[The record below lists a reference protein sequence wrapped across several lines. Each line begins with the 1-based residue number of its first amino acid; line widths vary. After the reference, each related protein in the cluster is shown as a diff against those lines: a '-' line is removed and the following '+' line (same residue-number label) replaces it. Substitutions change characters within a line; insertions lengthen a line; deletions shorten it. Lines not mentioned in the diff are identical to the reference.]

1 MSKETWASVVS
12 KAVYTLH
19 PSMQAQTL
27 TPKQA
32 PESPREVLPTEVSVP
47 EPPPPLH
54 KVNEAPIVPN
64 SNIFENELTKI
75 QQSKQALEADI
86 ETKKE
91 KFHSSYAFTRYNQ
104 DMDALYRQK
113 AILDEREAKTKQML
127 LLSNGAHSKRI
138 LEVVKRIKSYLGVQE
153 EYIRRYTTFDN
164 EIRIVCDIHEGSFLD
179 FFSTNENGLEWQ
191 ITESIEKEYYWPNKI
206 HIQFTVQSAEMI
218 PVLEAAIKTE
228 LGNCITVNK

>member
-1 MSKETWASVVS
+1 MSKQTWASVVS
-12 KAVYTLH
+12 KPMYIFH
-19 PSMQAQTL
+19 PPAPSLSPNQG
-27 TPKQA
+27 
-32 PESPREVLPTEVSVP
+32 PESPPELLPTEVTVP
-47 EPPPPLH
+47 EPPPPSSRAG
-54 KVNEAPIVPN
+54 ESPILPN
-64 SNIFENELTKI
+64 SNIFQNELTKI
-75 QQSKQALEADI
+75 QQSKQTLEADI
-86 ETKKE
+86 EMKKE

-127 LLSNGAHSKRI
+127 LLTNGAHSKRI
-138 LEVVKRIKSYLGVQE
+138 LEVVKRIKNYLGVQE
-153 EYIRRYTTFDN
+153 EYIMRYTTFDN

-206 HIQFTVQSAEMI
+206 HIQFTVQSPEMI
-218 PVLEAAIKTE
+218 PILEAAIKTE

>member
-1 MSKETWASVVS
+1 MSKQTWASVVS
-12 KAVYTLH
+12 KPMYIFH
-19 PSMQAQTL
+19 PSTL
-27 TPKQA
+27 TLSPKQA
-32 PESPREVLPTEVSVP
+32 PESPPELLPTEVTVP
-47 EPPPPLH
+47 EPPPPSSRAS
-54 KVNEAPIVPN
+54 EPPIVPN
-64 SNIFENELTKI
+64 SNIFQNELTKI
-75 QQSKQALEADI
+75 QQSKQTLEADI
-86 ETKKE
+86 EIKKD

-127 LLSNGAHSKRI
+127 LLTNGAHAKRI
-138 LEVVKRIKSYLGVQE
+138 LDVVKRIKNYLGIQE

-164 EIRIVCDIHEGSFLD
+164 EIRMTCDIYEGPFLD

-206 HIQFTVQSAEMI
+206 HIQFTVQSPEMI

-228 LGNCITVNK
+228 LGDCITINT

>member
-12 KAVYTLH
+12 KAVYILH
-19 PSMQAQTL
+19 PPTPTL

-32 PESPREVLPTEVSVP
+32 PESPAELLPTEVSVP
-47 EPPPPLH
+47 EPPPPSSKTSESHIL
-54 KVNEAPIVPN
+54 PN
-64 SNIFENELTKI
+64 SNIFQNELTKI
-75 QQSKQALEADI
+75 QQNKHTLEADI
-86 ETKKE
+86 EMKKD

-113 AILDEREAKTKQML
+113 AILDEREAKTKQMI
-127 LLSNGAHSKRI
+127 LLSNGAHAKRI
-138 LEVVKRIKSYLGVQE
+138 LEVVKRIKNYLGVQE
-153 EYIRRYTTFDN
+153 EYIMRYTTFDN

-206 HIQFTVQSAEMI
+206 HIQFTVQSPEMI

-228 LGNCITVNK
+228 LGNFITVNK